1 MTLPTGTI
9 SMSQIQAEYG
19 GANPIG
25 LSEYRSKG
33 NAPASGPIAM
43 SQFRG
48 TSATAVLALTTGV
61 HAGAPQDIWGFS
73 SNKVYNMFPFGAL
86 APDAFKGV
94 LCLGVIQI
102 KYPNFELS
110 FQGIQTQTG
119 LFSSIRVVSAG
130 SDKTLLPANATFTT
144 DVPNNSSKW
153 TWGGANMMPSN
164 SLDATVYLT

>member
-61 HAGAPQDIWGFS
+61 HAGAPQDIWGFYTS
-73 SNKVYNMFPFGAL
+73 KTGGLFSYGAL
-86 APDAFKGV
+86 APDVFKGV
-94 LCLGVIQI
+94 LCIGVTQI
-102 KYPNFELS
+102 KFPNFELT

-119 LFSSIRVVSAG
+119 LFSSMRIVSGA
-130 SDKTLLPANATFTT
+130 SDVTVYPANATFTT
-144 DVPNNSSKW
+144 DAPNNLSKW
-153 TWGGANMMPSN
+153 VWAGAVLIPS
-164 SLDATVYLT
+164 SGA